1 VGLPARRRTADPVT
15 PPDLTG
21 KTAVLTSATTGLGPS
36 LARRL
41 TEAGAEVV
49 GVGDIRARDEAE
61 AMVEDVVT
69 RFGSLDVLVNGLPPL
84 SDRRPAE
91 TGEWDDSALALAGT
105 FHCSQAAGRHMLAHG
120 GGVIVNLSLTLG
132 LHPIEGFAAESVVSG
147 ATIALTRALGVEW
160 APRGVRVVGV
170 TVGPLDTIPDIFGDV
185 VLRTPLQRRGA
196 ADELGEAV
204 VYLASDDAA
213 FVTAE
218 NLRVDGGWSAF
229 QMF

>member
-1 VGLPARRRTADPVT
+1 MT

-21 KTAVLTSATTGLGPS
+21 KTVVLTSATTGVGPA
-36 LARRL
+36 LARRM

-49 GVGDIRARDEAE
+49 PVGDIRVRDEAE
-61 AMVEDVVT
+61 AMVEDAVG
-69 RFGSLDVLVNGLPPL
+69 RFGSLDVLVNGLPPFGAE
-84 SDRRPAE
+84 RPAE
-91 TGEWDDSALALAGT
+91 TSGGPEWDDAALALAGT
-105 FHCSQAAGRHMLAHG
+105 FYCCQAAGRHMLANG
-120 GGVIVNLSLTLG
+120 SGVIVNLSLTLG

-147 ATIALTRALGVEW
+147 ATIALTRALGIEW

-170 TVGPLDTIPDIFGDV
+170 TAGPLDTIPDIFGDV

-204 VYLASDDAA
+204 VFLASDDAA